1 MKEIAVEASASG
13 KCAIEELP
21 IGSYT
26 IQVVSADAKSEIVA
40 APFSVTVTA
49 GQTITKTFSVT
60 RIINDDQI
68 RFVLRWGDEESG
80 APSDLDSHLVGP
92 RVKGIGNFHTYYSD
106 KTYEEYDDED
116 GYVKYADLDVDD
128 VSEYMLKPVTAMEL
142 REVIG
147 KMKEKVDLQRKE
159 KKKIESLTKT
169 SQDYHKNALV
179 IRSKAIESLVSCT
192 RDVQESLEE
201 LSGMGINLEA
211 ASYRVALFDMDLFS
225 DIHQIDMEKRQESA
239 LMAFVLFNVADEIVT
254 DRNAGIAYQEGNN
267 RVCIL
272 FMGNRSREFS
282 REIQEICQE
291 IQKKVKEVIGIE
303 ASAGIGGWV
312 RNPGD
317 TIQSHN
323 QAEKAIE
330 LRYLLGGNLLIDTET
345 LNPERSISLQQP
357 LSDMVDG
364 IKKGNEAEMNQALSV
379 MKSEIKKARVDK
391 SQACVCLQMI
401 LRHAGSCWEAL
412 SSENE
417 DLFHKREILM
427 GRVTEQKTFKE
438 AFKMAEDYVHE
449 VFERC
454 SSLNSSSGQ
463 KQAVL
468 AMEYI
473 RQHYNE
479 PELGLNDI
487 CSYLNIGTSYFSTIF
502 KEATGGTFLEFLSKT
517 RMEKA
522 KELLE
527 QTALKN
533 YEIAEKVGFS
543 DPHYFGI
550 SFKKMTGKTPT
561 EYAREKR
568 SI

>member
-1 MKEIAVEASASG
+1 M
-13 KCAIEELP
+13 
-21 IGSYT
+21 
-26 IQVVSADAKSEIVA
+26 
-40 APFSVTVTA
+40 
-49 GQTITKTFSVT
+49 
-60 RIINDDQI
+60 
-68 RFVLRWGDEESG
+68 
-80 APSDLDSHLVGP
+80 
-92 RVKGIGNFHTYYSD
+92 
-106 KTYEEYDDED
+106 
-116 GYVKYADLDVDD
+116 
-128 VSEYMLKPVTAMEL
+128 
-142 REVIG
+142 
-147 KMKEKVDLQRKE
+147 
-159 KKKIESLTKT
+159 
-169 SQDYHKNALV
+169 
-179 IRSKAIESLVSCT
+179 
-192 RDVQESLEE
+192 
-201 LSGMGINLEA
+201 
-211 ASYRVALFDMDLFS
+211 
-225 DIHQIDMEKRQESA
+225 
-239 LMAFVLFNVADEIVT
+239 
-254 DRNAGIAYQEGNN
+254 
-267 RVCIL
+267 
-272 FMGNRSREFS
+272 
-282 REIQEICQE
+282 
-291 IQKKVKEVIGIE
+291 IGIE

-427 GRVTEQKTFKE
+427 GQVTEQKTFRE

-568 SI
+568 TL